1 MLLRQLEG
9 IAKAKAEGK
18 YRGGIP
24 TARAKAEQVFALVDA
39 GKTREEAAQEL
50 GISIRTVFRILRTR
64 KEAEK
69 APVAPP
75 VTRTR
80 TRRPP
85 SQTTVR
91 A

>member
-1 MLLRQLEG
+1 MESSQ
-9 IAKAKAEGK
+9 
-18 YRGGIP
+18 
-24 TARAKAEQVFALVDA
+24 
-39 GKTREEAAQEL
+39 L
-50 GISIRTVFRILRTR
+50 GISIRTVFRILRTC